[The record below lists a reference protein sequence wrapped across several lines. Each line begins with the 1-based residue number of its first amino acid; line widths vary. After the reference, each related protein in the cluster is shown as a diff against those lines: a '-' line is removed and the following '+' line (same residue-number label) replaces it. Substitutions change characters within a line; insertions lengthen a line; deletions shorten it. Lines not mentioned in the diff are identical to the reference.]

1 MLKRADNSCPS
12 QTDAQERVNSA
23 ASGNPL
29 GAKKRLAGR
38 SGRNR
43 QDGAFAGDKA
53 SFAAPNPRGKNRLLH
68 YLEQRRE
75 PIAFDH
81 VAETPPRVARFIA
94 HLTQQIP
101 VWIACRSEQRKE
113 IGHIWEHLYNF
124 TRIEVPPLTLV
135 ETSALIGKAVA
146 SRRIQADA
154 CQHSLDLYQISKG
167 VPGALEELLV
177 ELAARITR
185 WMAPSACTCLSS
197 IGRYAG
203 WQQQPPNYIDE
214 RRTKGGTRPR
224 TALATRQT

>member
-1 MLKRADNSCPS
+1 MHRKELIQQLRAIHSERKNVLLVGPAGIGK
-12 QTDAQERVNSA
+12 TALLQEIRQALPLQICEETSSLGRICDRLEHQLRWGSA
-23 ASGNPL
+23 
-29 GAKKRLAGR
+29 RLSIIER
-38 SGRNR
+38 
-43 QDGAFAGDKA
+43 
-53 SFAAPNPRGKNRLLH
+53 KNRLLH

-177 ELAARITR
+177 ELAAR
-185 WMAPSACTCLSS
+185 
-197 IGRYAG
+197 
-203 WQQQPPNYIDE
+203 NYKMDGSFGLHLLELDRQI
-214 RRTKGGTRPR
+214 RG
-224 TALATRQT
+224 LAAATSKLHR